1 MASDYRVA
9 AGSNVAL
16 AGLTVL
22 NPQPSSQGVQATRR
36 VDVADGSLYLQGLFC
51 EFVWN
56 VLDDGTQVRDIFL
69 RFGLLTVRSGP
80 VTIYTRDDIYNK
92 HRYNGL
98 AVRPPINWQNYFP
111 RDMTILVKNLVELP

>member
-1 MASDYRVA
+1 MSDYRVS

-16 AGLTVL
+16 ASLTVL

-36 VDVADGSLYLQGLFC
+36 VDVADGSLYLQGLYC

-98 AVRPPINWQNYFP
+98 AVRPPISWGNYFP
-111 RDMTILVKNLVELP
+111 RDVTILVKNLVELP